1 MQYTEDFKRGIV
13 RALIASGMSRKEFAD
28 KAEIGVGTLKRWVA
42 QYKDEEVPKVDRK
55 KYSEEYKK
63 SIVKNMIYDGI
74 TCESMARETGISRQ
88 LIEYWDSKYRYDVID
103 EVEREA
109 RQRRKSKKGQHGI
122 DMDQV
127 QEDLNK
133 RSDT

>member
-74 TCESMARETGISRQ
+74 TCEIVHALSAILGKKEKRGLS
-88 LIEYWDSKYRYDVID
+88 
-103 EVEREA
+103 VEENVHNL
-109 RQRRKSKKGQHGI
+109 SHG
-122 DMDQV
+122 
-127 QEDLNK
+127 
-133 RSDT
+133 S

>member
-55 KYSEEYKK
+55 KYSDEYKK
-63 SIVKNMIYDGI
+63 SIVKTMIYDGI
-74 TCESMARETGISRQ
+74 TCETMARETGISRQ
-88 LIEYWDSKYRYDVID
+88 LIEYWDSKYRYEVID

-109 RQRRKSKKGQHGI
+109 EQRRKKKVTKAISWHRYGSSAGRY
-122 DMDQV
+122 
-127 QEDLNK
+127 E
-133 RSDT
+133 

>member
-74 TCESMARETGISRQ
+74 TCESMARETGISVSIAA
-88 LIEYWDSKYRYDVID
+88 LLSCTAVW
-103 EVEREA
+103 
-109 RQRRKSKKGQHGI
+109 RRRRNAPANSCCSG
-122 DMDQV
+122 
-127 QEDLNK
+127 
-133 RSDT
+133 